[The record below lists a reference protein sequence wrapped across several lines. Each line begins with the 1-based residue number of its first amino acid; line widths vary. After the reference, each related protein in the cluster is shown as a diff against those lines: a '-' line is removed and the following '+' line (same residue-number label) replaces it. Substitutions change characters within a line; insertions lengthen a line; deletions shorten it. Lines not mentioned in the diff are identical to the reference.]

1 MVVCLIEPSKLSS
14 CSKKPKN
21 YNRKRKIF
29 LIKITVLETL
39 VNDLE
44 SRMWDCYFIARQKK
58 FPDSES
64 NTPEPWEKL

>member
-1 MVVCLIEPSKLSS
+1 MPDRTLKIKLLLQKA
-14 CSKKPKN
+14 KK

-44 SRMWDCYFIARQKK
+44 SRMWDCYFIARQKN